1 MKCFAAVALLLLVG
15 SPSVALAHASPS
27 RPTHLTRLL
36 CSFRFPVCL
45 HGEAASEPAEA
56 KRALQLVEYSF
67 DSLHILG
74 LPTGLTDRGQ
84 GGSWHHD
91 VYLTDSVAGATSHP
105 DPRGPDGHFDKS
117 SSFTLL
123 KRPLAKDCRGQSEVT
138 RAVAQAALL
147 RLEPAGSEGVLAM
160 GSSYI
165 ASLLAPCAS
174 TEVPAIADFQ
184 RRPDRAITSGSRH
197 AFAGSM
203 LFPAFLDHHYGKD
216 TPAGVW
222 TSLYAFSA
230 QATPPGEFAWKNEP
244 DFFDTLRLATE
255 ANRLNAGDLSLR
267 FAAARALLTAPGPRS
282 SIDSLPYVGE
292 LGNVRCDWRIP
303 ISSLPRRLAP
313 SYPPQV
319 TGAAYL
325 QVDVPPGHTG
335 GMRLTVDWEAG
346 MLMRWAVVKRDAEG
360 RELLRH
366 TAPGIVGQNYVKLSV
381 VKLDGVSSLLVIGTP
396 TGSDNRDHPFDPD
409 DGPPRRVSFVA
420 TLEHM

>member
-1 MKCFAAVALLLLVG
+1 MKCFATVALLLLVA
-15 SPSVALAHASPS
+15 SPSVALANASAS
-27 RPTHLTRLL
+27 RPTDLTRLI
-36 CSFRFPVCL
+36 CSFRSPVCL
-45 HGEAASEPAEA
+45 HGAATSLPAEVQ
-56 KRALQLVEYSF
+56 RALQLVENSF
-67 DSLHILG
+67 DSLPILG
-74 LPTGLTDRGQ
+74 LPTGLSDRGQ

-117 SSFTLL
+117 SSFTVLR
-123 KRPLAKDCRGQSEVT
+123 RPLADDCRGQSEVT
-138 RAVAQAALL
+138 RALAQASLL
-147 RLEPAGSEGVLAM
+147 HLDPAGAEGVLAM

-174 TEVPAIADFQ
+174 TEVPAIAKFQ

-216 TPAGVW
+216 TPAEVW

-230 QATPPGEFAWKNEP
+230 QTTPPGEFAWKNEP
-244 DFFDTLRLATE
+244 DFFDTLRLATA
-255 ANRLNAGDLSLR
+255 ANHLNAGELLLR
-267 FAAARALLTAPGPRS
+267 FATARAMVTAPGPRS
-282 SIDSLPYVGE
+282 SIDSLPYVGQ
-292 LGNVRCDWRIP
+292 LGNVRCDWRVP
-303 ISSLPRRLAP
+303 ISSFPRRLAP

-319 TGAAYL
+319 TGAAYV

-346 MLMRWAVVKRDAEG
+346 MLMRWAIVKRDAEG

-366 TAPGIVGQNYVKLSV
+366 TAPGIVGEQFVQMSV
-381 VKLDGVSSLLVIGTP
+381 VKLDGVRSLLVIGTP
-396 TGSDNRDHPFDPD
+396 TGSDNRDRPFDPD
-409 DGPPRRVSFVA
+409 DGTPRRVSFVA